1 MVQFDLYTNVAPYGT
16 VGHGT
21 CSTVQFDLYTNAAP
35 YGTFGHCTCSTVQ
48 FDLYTNVAPTGQS
61 DPVPVVRS
69 SLIFSQTQPPTG
81 QSDTVPLLCSSLI
94 FPQTQLPTG
103 QSDTVPVVLSSL
115 IFTQSQPPTRQSDT
129 VPAASTTRAFYPQ
142 PRVVLLPVYCTIAV
156 CSATFYGTVRQH
168 RESQGLLQ
176 SWYLLQSTMVS
187 LLNACFHSTYEIPR
201 FIEHFVYV
209 YTWYV
214 YMYQAL
220 VFILCYGV
228 CSKVNRYV
236 YWWDLTRRVTI
247 TSLVTAIRDVCKYP
261 LRKCH
266 YRATF

>member
-1 MVQFDLYTNVAPYGT
+1 M
-16 VGHGT
+16 
-21 CSTVQFDLYTNAAP
+21 
-35 YGTFGHCTCSTVQ
+35 
-48 FDLYTNVAPTGQS
+48 
-61 DPVPVVRS
+61 
-69 SLIFSQTQPPTG
+69 IFKQTQPSIG
-81 QSDTVPLLCSSLI
+81 
-94 FPQTQLPTG
+94 
-103 QSDTVPVVLSSL
+103 
-115 IFTQSQPPTRQSDT
+115 QSDT

-156 CSATFYGTVRQH
+156 YSATFYGIARQH

-201 FIEHFVYV
+201 FIEQFVYV

-214 YMYQAL
+214 YRYQAL

-236 YWWDLTRRVTI
+236 YWWDLMRRVTI
-247 TSLVTAIRDVCKYP
+247 SSLVTAIRDMCKYP